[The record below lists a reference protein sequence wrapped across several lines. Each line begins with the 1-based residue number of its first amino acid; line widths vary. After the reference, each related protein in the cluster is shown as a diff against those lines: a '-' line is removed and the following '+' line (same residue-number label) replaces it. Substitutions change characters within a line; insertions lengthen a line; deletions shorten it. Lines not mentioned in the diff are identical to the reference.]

1 MVVTVKGLR
10 WSQHDMTSASQQGL
24 PPTPGLHQL

>member
-10 WSQHDMTSASQQGL
+10 WSQHDMTAASQQGL